1 MVAIDLDDREWHRFV
16 SRSPDAT
23 PFHHPAWSNLLA
35 ETYGFR
41 PFALVHQDDEGHI
54 VEGLPVVEVANPF
67 SRRRW
72 VSLPFTDYCRPLT
85 LGQEL
90 RMDFAHDL
98 DVARRAAAVARVEV
112 RAPVVGDGVHLQ
124 ERALRHVLPLAV
136 DDEEAMRAVHPHM
149 RRNVGKAIR
158 EGVDVRHAEAES
170 DVVDI
175 FYGLHL
181 RTRRR
186 LGVPVQPRR
195 YFQLLWRQF
204 LEPGRG
210 RLFLAYRGSH
220 PIGGAI
226 ILAWNGSAIYKY
238 GAWDERARR
247 LRPNNLLFWRAIQ
260 WSIQNGATTLDL
272 GRTDIDQPGL
282 RLFKNR
288 WGAREDTLTYSTIG
302 SASAAPTRSS
312 PRLVSYAIRHSP
324 EPVCRALGEA
334 FYRFAA

>member
-1 MVAIDLDDREWHRFV
+1 MVAVDPNDREWRTFL
-16 SRSPDAT
+16 SRSPGAT
-23 PFHHPAWSNLLA
+23 PFHHPAWSTLLA

-41 PFALVHQDDEGHI
+41 PFALVHRDKNGHI
-54 VEGLPVVEVANPF
+54 IEGLPVMEVALPF
-67 SRRRW
+67 NRRRW

-90 RMDFAHDL
+90 RTDFAHDL
-98 DVARRAAAVARVEV
+98 DVARSDAAVARVEV
-112 RAPVVGDGVHLQ
+112 RAPLVGGGVHLH
-124 ERALRHVLPLAV
+124 ERALRHVLPLAA
-136 DDEEAMRAVHPHM
+136 DDEEAMRRVHPHM
-149 RRNVGKAIR
+149 RRNVGKALR
-158 EGVDVRHAEAES
+158 EGVDVRLADSES
-170 DVVDI
+170 DLAEI

-195 YFQLLWRQF
+195 YFQLLWRVF

-220 PIGGAI
+220 PIAGAI
-226 ILAWNGSAIYKY
+226 ILAWNGTAIYKY
-238 GAWDERARR
+238 GAWDERAHR

-260 WSIQNGATTLDL
+260 WSIQVGATTLDL

-282 RLFKNR
+282 REFKRR
-288 WGAREDTLTYSTIG
+288 WGAREETLTYSSIG
-302 SASAAPTRSS
+302 TASAAPPRSS

-324 EPVCRALGEA
+324 QPVCRALGEA
-334 FYRFAA
+334 FYKFAA